1 MKTRDRIL
9 ETSLL
14 LFNELGEPNTTTNLI
29 ADEMDISPGNLYYH
43 YRSKE
48 DIVTRLFDRYER
60 KVLDLLDAVPRQ
72 QLNME
77 DMWLVLHLAFELIA
91 EYRFIYR
98 DLDNLLGRYRSLRR
112 RFGRL
117 LARHIDVSTS
127 ACQSLVAAGV
137 MRASPEEVQLVGR
150 NVVLVTTYW
159 LNFEN
164 ISALRSQ
171 KVDAERDRYSRGCY
185 QVLSLL
191 APFLEPE
198 SRAMLNHLAR
208 RYLG

>member
-14 LFNELGEPNTTTNLI
+14 LFNELGEPNTTTNSI
-29 ADEMDISPGNLYYH
+29 ADEMNISPGNLYYH

-48 DIVTRLFDRYER
+48 QIVTRLFDRYER
-60 KVLDLLDAVPRQ
+60 RALELLAAVPQ
-72 QLNME
+72 QRLGM
-77 DMWLVLHLAFELIA
+77 DDLWLVLHLAFELIW

-98 DLDNLLGRYRSLRR
+98 DLDNLLRRYRGLRR

-117 LARHIDVSTS
+117 VARFIEVATS
-127 ACQSLVAAGV
+127 ACQALVKAGV
-137 MRASPEEVQLVGR
+137 MRASPEEVQVVGR

-164 ISALRSQ
+164 IAASPEYKSSSEQ
-171 KVDAERDRYSRGCY
+171 DRFARGCY

-191 APFLEPE
+191 APFLEPR
-198 SRAMLNHLAR
+198 SRALLNDLAR
-208 RYLG
+208 RYLR

>member
-1 MKTRDRIL
+1 MASNTRERVL

-14 LFNELGEPNTTTNLI
+14 LFNELGEPNTTTNHI

-48 DIVTRLFDRYER
+48 DIVTRLFDRFER
-60 KVLDLLDAVPRQ
+60 RVLELLSAVPKRR
-72 QLNME
+72 LDME
-77 DMWLVLHLAFELIA
+77 DMWLILHLAFELIW

-117 LARHIDVSTS
+117 VARHIEVSVS
-127 ACQSLVAAGV
+127 ACQSLVEAKIMHAT
-137 MRASPEEVQLVGR
+137 REEVEVVGR

-164 ISALRSQ
+164 IIERQ
-171 KVDAERDRYSRGCY
+171 GVDEQERFARGCY

-191 APFLEPE
+191 APFLEPQ
-198 SRAMLNHLAR
+198 SRVMLNELAR